1 MVGKK
6 SCSFFGLTFV
16 LSLSAGKKYIQQ
28 KKQVVA
34 FLGLIP
40 WSAFVIATFI
50 SIDSNRS
57 LLRSKAS
64 KYLHKT
70 FIASTFVTRL
80 YQALKM

>member
-1 MVGKK
+1 MVGKN
-6 SCSFFGLTFV
+6 T
-16 LSLSAGKKYIQQ
+16 
-28 KKQVVA
+28 QVVA

-40 WSAFVIATFI
+40 WSAFAIATFI
-50 SIDSNRS
+50 GIDSNRS

-70 FIASTFVTRL
+70 FIASTFVTRP